1 MCPGCFMDV
10 ETLSTVMSQSNLEQQ
25 ASVAV
30 LRQSMDMTKS
40 EGEGVAQLIEKSV
53 AAPLPKDTGNLVDLF
68 A

>member
-1 MCPGCFMDV
+1 
-10 ETLSTVMSQSNLEQQ
+10 MSQSNLEQQ

>member
-10 ETLSTVMSQSNLEQQ
+10 ESLSTVMSQSSVEQQ

-30 LRQSMDMTKS
+30 LKQSMDMTKT
-40 EGEGVAQLIEKSV
+40 EGEGVVQLIEKSV